1 MHENTITQFFL
12 QLRKKKEK
20 KKKYQDFQ
28 CVGIPSENDYK
39 LTKQIISP
47 LLSISPPEEF
57 ENTIFVVWFAFIVV
71 VYFLYAEISTR
82 KVFKVYSR

>member
-1 MHENTITQFFL
+1 MKILFL
-12 QLRKKKEK
+12 QLRKN
-20 KKKYQDFQ
+20 QDFQ

-47 LLSISPPEEF
+47 HLSISPSEEF

-71 VYFLYAEISTR
+71 VCFL
-82 KVFKVYSR
+82 